1 MQLLQTVRLILI
13 HILLVDS
20 EEKLIRL
27 SDPLLMINLVFSML
41 DTLSGTKLV
50 IRCVVHESLK
60 QLCSWNIVS
69 SFVCDM
75 NISKGKILN
84 LLGSCPMPQVT
95 WNNFSLEF
103 LEHFAF
109 WRARGAWNLW
119 FLFRFQHDALLYV
132 YSIQLCNNLVKRED
146 KA

>member
-60 QLCSWNIVS
+60 QLCS
-69 SFVCDM
+69 
-75 NISKGKILN
+75 
-84 LLGSCPMPQVT
+84 
-95 WNNFSLEF
+95 
-103 LEHFAF
+103 
-109 WRARGAWNLW
+109 
-119 FLFRFQHDALLYV
+119 
-132 YSIQLCNNLVKRED
+132 
-146 KA
+146 